1 MKLCS
6 PLADVEKPSKRDHI
20 TVRSKGMSS
29 YPKQVITIAE
39 TELNLYVDTEKF
51 TVTLTLHNT
60 KPVDSYSNLLD
71 TIEVSV

>member
-1 MKLCS
+1 
-6 PLADVEKPSKRDHI
+6 
-20 TVRSKGMSS
+20 MSS